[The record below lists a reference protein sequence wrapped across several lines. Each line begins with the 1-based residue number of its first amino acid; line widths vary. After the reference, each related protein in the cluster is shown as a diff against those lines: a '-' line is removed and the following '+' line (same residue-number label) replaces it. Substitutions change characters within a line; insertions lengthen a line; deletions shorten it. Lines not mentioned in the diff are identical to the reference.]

1 MKKIVVMLIAV
12 SLVVAGYVMADNMK
26 SGKLD
31 LKAGDT
37 IYACNCGDSCP
48 CKSLS
53 RTETN
58 CTCDKKMVKATV
70 AKVDGD
76 KVMLTAAGWDK
87 ERAFPTKG
95 KYACACGEG
104 CNCKT
109 ISQNPGKCACGK
121 EMAKVM

>member
-1 MKKIVVMLIAV
+1 MKRAV
-12 SLVVAGYVMADNMK
+12 IILVVLSLAVAGLVFAVDK
-26 SGKLD
+26 SKMD

-37 IYACNCGDSCP
+37 VYACNCGEKCN

-53 RTETN
+53 MKETN
-58 CTCDKKMVKATV
+58 CTCGNKMVKATV
-70 AKVDGD
+70 TKVDGD
-76 KVMLTAAGWDK
+76 TVMLKSAGWAK

-104 CNCKT
+104 CNCGM

-121 EMAKVM
+121 EMAKVQ